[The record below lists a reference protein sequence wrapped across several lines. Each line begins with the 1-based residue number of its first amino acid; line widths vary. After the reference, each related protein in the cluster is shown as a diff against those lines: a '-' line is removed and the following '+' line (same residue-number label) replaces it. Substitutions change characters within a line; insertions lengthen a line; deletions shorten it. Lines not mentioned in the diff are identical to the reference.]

1 MNEKTLKKLEYDKI
15 MDILSKECSSS
26 LGKELVEQ
34 LTPSRDLGVVAAR
47 QKETTE
53 AREVLMMQPNFS
65 LGGIRNV
72 KDAVALA
79 QKNGVFSSG
88 AVFFFQNEPYPT
100 IIPDPAQFFGRRPS
114 VPERGKHPGSA

>member
-53 AREVLMMQPNFS
+53 AR
-65 LGGIRNV
+65 
-72 KDAVALA
+72 
-79 QKNGVFSSG
+79 
-88 AVFFFQNEPYPT
+88 
-100 IIPDPAQFFGRRPS
+100 
-114 VPERGKHPGSA
+114 

>member
-65 LGGIRNV
+65 LGVFAMLKMPWLWRRKTAYWTV
-72 KDAVALA
+72 AVC
-79 QKNGVFSSG
+79 
-88 AVFFFQNEPYPT
+88 
-100 IIPDPAQFFGRRPS
+100 
-114 VPERGKHPGSA
+114 

>member
-79 QKNGVFSSG
+79 QKNGVLDGSRLLEILSTSK
-88 AVFFFQNEPYPT
+88 A
-100 IIPDPAQFFGRRPS
+100 
-114 VPERGKHPGSA
+114 GKRVKLNLSR